1 MQRTFKILVTL
12 AVTTVSLAVVSS
24 ASAMLPADVG
34 GSAPQTTP
42 SGGFDWYGVSIG
54 VAVAVAAVAACVG
67 VVRHTRTR
75 GRLAPSH

>member
-42 SGGFDWYGVSIG
+42 SAGFDWFDVGIG
-54 VAVAVAAVAACVG
+54 VAVAAAVAVACAAA
-67 VVRHTRTR
+67 VRYGRTR

>member
-1 MQRTFKILVTL
+1 MQRTFRILVTL

-42 SGGFDWYGVSIG
+42 SGGFDWFGVAVG
-54 VAVAVAAVAACVG
+54 VAVAAAVAAACVG
-67 VVRHTRTR
+67 VVRYGRTR